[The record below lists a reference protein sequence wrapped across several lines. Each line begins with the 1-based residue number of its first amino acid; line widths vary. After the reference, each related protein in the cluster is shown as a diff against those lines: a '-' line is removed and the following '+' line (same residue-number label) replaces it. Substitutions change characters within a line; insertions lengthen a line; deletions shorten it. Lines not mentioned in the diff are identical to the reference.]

1 MSVRIVGIGSY
12 LPEKILTNSNID
24 KLGIGTNDE
33 WTYKNLGILER
44 RISEESELSSDL
56 AVNSSLKAIEDA
68 GLKVEDIDFIIMA
81 TSTPDRISP
90 STACLLQEKIGAFN
104 AACVDINAVCPGFI
118 YGLQIA
124 KGLLSIGQY
133 KNILLVASETYSK
146 ITDWNR
152 RDCVFFGD
160 GSGAIIL
167 QQDINNFCEI
177 DLYADGRGK
186 EAFTVKHGEKFS
198 MIGREVYE
206 NGITKLPKSIIDLL
220 KRTNIDSNE
229 INYIIPH
236 QPSINILKKTAEILD
251 IDFSLFG
258 TSMEKFANTAGASIP
273 ITLDKLYKENKFKN
287 GDLLLLTTI
296 GSGWVWGSG
305 LIKWTK

>member
-1 MSVRIVGIGSY
+1 MSIKIVGIGSY
-12 LPEKILTNSNID
+12 LPNSVLTNNEIAKNVPTSD
-24 KLGIGTNDE
+24 EWVKSTLGIS
-33 WTYKNLGILER
+33 ER
-44 RISEESELSSDL
+44 RVSEETQLSSDL
-56 AVNSSLKAIEDA
+56 AVHSSLNAIKDA
-68 GLKVEDIDFIIMA
+68 GLNVGDIDFIIMA

-104 AACVDINAVCPGFI
+104 AACVDINAVCPGFL

-124 KGLLSIGQY
+124 KGLLSINQY

-146 ITDWNR
+146 ITDWDR

-160 GSGAIIL
+160 GSGAVVL
-167 QQDINNFCEI
+167 QRDIENYCEI

-198 MIGREVYE
+198 MIGKDVYTA
-206 NGITKLPKSIIDLL
+206 GTTKLPQSVIDLL
-220 KRTNIDSNE
+220 DRTGVDKSQIS
-229 INYIIPH
+229 YVIPH
-236 QPSINILKKTAEILD
+236 QPSIKILEKTAEILD
-251 IDFSLFG
+251 FDFSKFG
-258 TSMEKFANTAGASIP
+258 LTMDKYANTAGASIP
-273 ITLDKLYKENKFKN
+273 ITMDDMYKNNKLDN

-305 LIKWTK
+305 LIKWAK

>member
-1 MSVRIVGIGSY
+1 MSIKIVGIGSY
-12 LPEKILTNSNID
+12 LPNSVLTNNEIAENVPTTDEWIKST
-24 KLGIGTNDE
+24 LGIA
-33 WTYKNLGILER
+33 ER
-44 RISEESELSSDL
+44 RISEETELSSDL
-56 AVNSSLKAIEDA
+56 AVHSSLNAIKDA
-68 GLKVEDIDFIIMA
+68 GLNVGDIDFIIMA

-104 AACVDINAVCPGFI
+104 AACVDINAVCPGFL

-124 KGLLSIGQY
+124 KGLLSINQY

-160 GSGAIIL
+160 GSGAVVL
-167 QQDINNFCEI
+167 QRDNENYCEI

-186 EAFTVKHGEKFS
+186 EAFTVKHGTKFS
-198 MIGREVYE
+198 MIGKDVYTA
-206 NGITKLPKSIIDLL
+206 GTTKLPQSVVDLL
-220 KRTNIDSNE
+220 NRTGIDKSQ
-229 INYIIPH
+229 ISYVIPH
-236 QPSINILKKTAEILD
+236 QPSIKILEKTAEILD
-251 IDFSLFG
+251 FDFSKFG
-258 TSMEKFANTAGASIP
+258 LTMDKYANTAGASIP
-273 ITLDKLYKENKFKN
+273 ITMDDMYKNNKLNT

-305 LIKWTK
+305 LIKWIK

>member
-1 MSVRIVGIGSY
+1 MSIKIIGIGSY
-12 LPEKILTNSNID
+12 IPEKVLTNTEISKFVD
-24 KLGIGTNDE
+24 TTDEWVKEKLGIS
-33 WTYKNLGILER
+33 ER
-44 RISEESELSSDL
+44 RVSMETELSSDL
-56 AVNSSLKAIEDA
+56 AVHSSLRAIADA
-68 GLKVEDIDFIIMA
+68 GLGVDDIDFIIMA

-104 AACVDINAVCPGFI
+104 AACVDVNAVCPGFL

-146 ITDWNR
+146 ITDWER

-160 GSGAIIL
+160 GSGAVVL
-167 QQDINNFCEI
+167 QSDINNFCEI

-186 EAFTVKHGEKFS
+186 DAFTVHHGKTFS
-198 MIGREVYE
+198 MNGKEVYE
-206 NGITKLPKSIIDLL
+206 SGITKLPSSITKLLERTSID
-220 KRTNIDSNE
+220 KTD
-229 INYIIPH
+229 INHIIPH
-236 QPSINILKKTAEILD
+236 QPSVNILKKTAELLD
-251 IDFSLFG
+251 IDFS
-258 TSMEKFANTAGASIP
+258 KFALTMDKYANTAGASIP
-273 ITLDKLYKENKFKN
+273 ITLDDLYKKNKLNK
-287 GDLLLLTTI
+287 GDLLLLTTL

>member
-1 MSVRIVGIGSY
+1 MSIKIVGIGSY
-12 LPEKILTNSNID
+12 LPNSVLTNNEIAKNVPTSD
-24 KLGIGTNDE
+24 EWVKSTLGIS
-33 WTYKNLGILER
+33 ER
-44 RISEESELSSDL
+44 RVSEETQLSSDL
-56 AVNSSLKAIEDA
+56 AVHSSLNAIKDA
-68 GLKVEDIDFIIMA
+68 GLNVGDIDFIIMT

-104 AACVDINAVCPGFI
+104 AACVDINAVCPGFL

-160 GSGAIIL
+160 GSGAVVL
-167 QQDINNFCEI
+167 QRDTENYCEI

-186 EAFTVKHGEKFS
+186 EAFTVKHGKKFS
-198 MIGREVYE
+198 MIGKDVYTA
-206 NGITKLPKSIIDLL
+206 GTTKLPQSVIDLL
-220 KRTNIDSNE
+220 NRTGIDKSQ
-229 INYIIPH
+229 ISYVIPH
-236 QPSINILKKTAEILD
+236 QPSIKILEKTAEILD
-251 IDFSLFG
+251 FDFSKFG
-258 TSMEKFANTAGASIP
+258 LTMDKYANTAGASIP
-273 ITLDKLYKENKFKN
+273 ITMDDMYKNNKLNT

>member
-1 MSVRIVGIGSY
+1 MSIKIVGIGSY
-12 LPEKILTNSNID
+12 LPNSVLTNNEIAKNVPTSD
-24 KLGIGTNDE
+24 EWVKSTLGIS
-33 WTYKNLGILER
+33 ER
-44 RISEESELSSDL
+44 RVSEETELSSDL
-56 AVNSSLKAIEDA
+56 AVHSSLNAIKNA
-68 GLKVEDIDFIIMA
+68 GLNVGDIDFIIMA

-104 AACVDINAVCPGFI
+104 AACVDINAVCPGFL

-124 KGLLSIGQY
+124 KGLLSINQY

-146 ITDWNR
+146 ITDWDR

-160 GSGAIIL
+160 GSGAVVL
-167 QQDINNFCEI
+167 QRDIENYCEI

-186 EAFTVKHGEKFS
+186 EAFTVKHGKKFS
-198 MIGREVYE
+198 MIGKDVYTA
-206 NGITKLPKSIIDLL
+206 GTTKLPQSVIDLL
-220 KRTNIDSNE
+220 NRTGVDKSQIS
-229 INYIIPH
+229 YVIPH
-236 QPSINILKKTAEILD
+236 QPSIKILEKTAEILD
-251 IDFSLFG
+251 FDFSKFG
-258 TSMEKFANTAGASIP
+258 LTMDKYANTAGASIP
-273 ITLDKLYKENKFKN
+273 ITMDDMYKNNKLNT